1 MTALRRGIP
10 LLALGAVAWSVCAEP
25 LQLRI
30 EREPDARLARLPG
43 KTPAFGAAD
52 KVTGTFEERIVLE
65 GRARLRQGPTSV
77 AGERIEYV
85 QSIDTLSAEGAV
97 RVVRGGQVVEGPRL
111 QLQVEA
117 QIGAMEDASFVL
129 PAFGGSG
136 SAQRIEFDG
145 PGRMR
150 LLGAM
155 FTTCRPDQ
163 PDWMLVSEKVM
174 LDEHEEW
181 GKAESASVRFGGLS
195 IPAIP
200 SVSFPLSDKR
210 RSGWLPPS
218 FGATTRTGFE
228 LSAPYYLNLAP
239 ERDLTLY
246 PRISLLQGV
255 SLGAW
260 GRYLDH
266 SYRGDAKLEF
276 NPKDLRT
283 GDLRYQWS
291 SLHRF
296 QDWSGWSGQ
305 WDLRGVSDDQY
316 LVDYGRTIL
325 GASVRSLPRVISASR
340 AVDLPWL
347 GIASLTLLSASYQNV
362 LDARVSPPYELLPR
376 VSLQWNRFGE
386 ESPQLGGAYLDAA
399 ALGEVTRF
407 RRPLVASLEGLRSV
421 VQPSAQATWRRP
433 WGYLSP
439 GAALHLSDYRF
450 VESDALKQSSLPTEV
465 IAGQG
470 VQRAVPRFSLD
481 SGLFLQR
488 ERTAEA
494 LGQTFE
500 QTLEPRLYYLYVPYR
515 DQRKLPIYDTAV
527 ADLSY
532 AQLFADNRFIGNDR
546 IADANQLT
554 LALTT
559 RFLQTGSGREIL
571 RLAGAFRQHIT
582 PPRLQIAG
590 QPLAGDPR
598 SDLVVAASGQPAAAW
613 RFDAGVQVGLSTYE
627 LTRLTLG
634 GRFQP
639 DESRLLNGSIR
650 FIANQVGQ
658 IDASWRWP
666 ISGGWSVLGRTN
678 YSFQKSILDPVSLRL
693 IESRPG
699 FIEVLLG
706 AERREDCW
714 ALRAVAQRYVTGP
727 DLFNTTIFVQLELN
741 GLGSLGNNPFDILRR
756 TIPGYLRTRERMPD
770 SPFFA
775 YE

>member
-145 PGRMR
+145 PGRLR

-163 PDWMLVSEKVM
+163 PDWMLVSEKVV

-200 SVSFPLSDKR
+200 SVSFPLSEKR

-266 SYRGDAKLEF
+266 SYRGDTKLEF

-362 LDARVSPPYELLPR
+362 LDARVSPPTNCCR
-376 VSLQWNRFGE
+376 ACRSSGTVSGRKAR
-386 ESPQLGGAYLDAA
+386 S
-399 ALGEVTRF
+399 
-407 RRPLVASLEGLRSV
+407 LVALTSMLRRSGRSPV
-421 VQPSAQATWRRP
+421 FGGRWWHRSRVCARWCNRAPRQP
-433 WGYLSP
+433 GGVP
-439 GAALHLSDYRF
+439 GAISARGLHFTSATTGLWNPTR
-450 VESDALKQSSLPTEV
+450 SS
-465 IAGQG
+465 
-470 VQRAVPRFSLD
+470 RAVF
-481 SGLFLQR
+481 
-488 ERTAEA
+488 
-494 LGQTFE
+494 
-500 QTLEPRLYYLYVPYR
+500 
-515 DQRKLPIYDTAV
+515 
-527 ADLSY
+527 
-532 AQLFADNRFIGNDR
+532 
-546 IADANQLT
+546 
-554 LALTT
+554 
-559 RFLQTGSGREIL
+559 
-571 RLAGAFRQHIT
+571 
-582 PPRLQIAG
+582 PPR
-590 QPLAGDPR
+590 
-598 SDLVVAASGQPAAAW
+598 
-613 RFDAGVQVGLSTYE
+613 
-627 LTRLTLG
+627 
-634 GRFQP
+634 
-639 DESRLLNGSIR
+639 
-650 FIANQVGQ
+650 
-658 IDASWRWP
+658 
-666 ISGGWSVLGRTN
+666 
-678 YSFQKSILDPVSLRL
+678 
-693 IESRPG
+693 
-699 FIEVLLG
+699 
-706 AERREDCW
+706 
-714 ALRAVAQRYVTGP
+714 
-727 DLFNTTIFVQLELN
+727 
-741 GLGSLGNNPFDILRR
+741 
-756 TIPGYLRTRERMPD
+756 
-770 SPFFA
+770 
-775 YE
+775 